1 MTRQVLLA
9 CLPWTAVLGGSI
21 ALLWLLARLHRA
33 RFDWGRIRLLP
44 GDELGTVQSLSFVLT
59 LPAFVMVMLFILQ
72 VSQLMIA
79 TIAVHYAA
87 YAGGGARSSGFLLGP
102 ARNLRIASA
111 PSAPPQR
118 MTTSSS
124 RIRPKGTSADRNRAA
139 RHSASTP
146 AVRSM
151 RESAPRSCWPW
162 RAFRPRAVSILPV
175 RAESPPT

>member
-87 YAGGGARSSGFLLGP
+87 YAGAERDRLDSFSD
-102 ARNLRIASA
+102 
-111 PSAPPQR
+111 QH
-118 MTTSSS
+118 
-124 RIRPKGTSADRNRAA
+124 GT
-139 RHSASTP
+139 
-146 AVRSM
+146 
-151 RESAPRSCWPW
+151 
-162 RAFRPRAVSILPV
+162 
-175 RAESPPT
+175 